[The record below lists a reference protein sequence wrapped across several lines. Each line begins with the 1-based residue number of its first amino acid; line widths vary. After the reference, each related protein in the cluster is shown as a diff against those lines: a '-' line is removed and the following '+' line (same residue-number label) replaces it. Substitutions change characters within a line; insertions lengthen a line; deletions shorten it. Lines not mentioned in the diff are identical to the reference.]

1 VNPEVFIAR
10 FEGRA
15 PAEPEVRADS
25 WPEPIPF
32 DAPARLPAFPLEA
45 LPPAI
50 AAFCSGVADSRQVSP
65 DLPALVALG
74 VLAAAAARRFRVS
87 IKADYAEPVNLYIAP
102 ALESGERKSAT
113 FRDGVEPLVEWE
125 RELQEREAPR
135 VAAAR
140 EQRSIDEARLEH
152 LHRQAGRTDD
162 PTERAVLTAQ
172 AKEIAQDLTEVPA
185 APRLMVGDVTPEKLA
200 SILAGQRGRIAL
212 ADAESGG
219 VFEILA
225 GRYSGNSR
233 ANFDVF
239 LRGHAGD
246 DLRVDRMDRSEIV
259 RHPALTVIIAP
270 QPAVLRALADEPQFR
285 GRGLLARFLYAFPQ
299 SLVGARHFIQSSVQS
314 QVAAAYRDVVRG
326 ILSVEPPEGD
336 EPGHVLR
343 LSSEALEVWRK
354 YHDETEDRQR
364 EGGDLHGIR
373 DWASKSPGAAARIA
387 GLLHLAEGFRQGTGI
402 GAETMAAAWAIVR
415 DYLIP
420 HALEAFTMMATDR
433 NVGQARKIAS
443 WIVRTGRNRLTIR
456 DAHSNFRA
464 FGEPADFE
472 ASFRVLENRSIIRPA
487 PEEPRTGPGRKPSPA
502 FLVNPGV
509 LKLFAEST
517 ESAGP
522 NRGGNSANSEG
533 ASGGSES

>member
-1 VNPEVFIAR
+1 MKIKEFHAKVY
-10 FEGRA
+10 GRA
-15 PAEPEVRADS
+15 PAESESSADP

-32 DAPARLPAFPLEA
+32 DAPARLPAFPLEV

-50 AAFCSGVADSRQVSP
+50 EAFCSAVADSRQVSP
-65 DLPALVALG
+65 DLPALVAIG
-74 VLAAAAARRFRVS
+74 VLAAAAARRFIVRM
-87 IKADYAEPVNLYIAP
+87 KDDYDEPVNIYIAP

-113 FRDGVEPLVEWE
+113 FRDCVEPLAEWE

-152 LHRQAGRTDD
+152 LRRLAAKTDD

-172 AKEIAQDLTEVPA
+172 AVELAQNLTEVPA

-200 SILAGQRGRIAL
+200 SILAAQGGRIAL

-219 VFEILA
+219 AFEILA
-225 GRYSGNSR
+225 GRYSGNGR

-246 DLRVDRMDRSEIV
+246 DMRVDRMGREEIV
-259 RHPALTVIIAP
+259 RDPALTVIIAP

-285 GRGLLARFLYAFPQ
+285 GRGLLARFLYAFPR
-299 SLVGARHFIQSSVQS
+299 SLVGSRHFVQS
-314 QVAAAYRDVVRG
+314 AVQPRIYTAYRDAVRG

-343 LSSEALEVWRK
+343 LSADALEVWRK

-364 EGGDLHGIR
+364 EGGDLRGIR

-387 GLLHLAEGFRQGTGI
+387 GLLHLAEGLRHGAAI

-433 NVGQARKIAS
+433 NVGQARKIAG
-443 WIVRTGRNRLTIR
+443 WIVRTKRNRLTIR
-456 DAHSNFRA
+456 DAHKNFTS
-464 FGEPADFE
+464 FGEPADFD
-472 ASFRVLENRSIIRPA
+472 APFRILENRSIVRAA
-487 PEEPRTGPGRKPSPA
+487 PEEPRSGPGRKPSPA
-502 FLVNPGV
+502 YLVNPG
-509 LKLFAEST
+509 LLECPSEWT
-517 ESAGP
+517 ESGG
-522 NRGGNSANSEG
+522 GGNSADSDG
-533 ASGGSES
+533 TSGGSES

>member
-1 VNPEVFIAR
+1 MNPEVFIAT

-15 PAEPEVRADS
+15 PAEPEERADS

-50 AAFCSGVADSRQVSP
+50 EAFCSAVAGSRQVSP
-65 DLPALVALG
+65 DLPALIVLG
-74 VLAAAAARRFRVS
+74 VLASTAARRFRVA
-87 IKADYAEPVNLYIAP
+87 IKDDYAEPVNLFVAP
-102 ALESGERKSAT
+102 ALEPGERKSAT
-113 FRDGVEPLVEWE
+113 FRDCVEPLAEWE

-135 VAAAR
+135 VTVAV
-140 EQRSIDEARLEH
+140 EQRKNDEARLEH
-152 LHRQAGRTDD
+152 LRRKAARTDD
-162 PTERAVLTAQ
+162 PAERAEFNAQ
-172 AKEIAQDLTEVPA
+172 AKEMAQALTEVPA

-200 SILAGQRGRIAL
+200 SILAAQHGRIAL

-225 GRYSGNSR
+225 GRYSGNGR
-233 ANFDVF
+233 ANFDVY

-259 RHPALTVIIAP
+259 RDPALTVIIAP

-299 SLVGARHFIQSSVQS
+299 SLVGSRHFVQS
-314 QVAAAYRDVVRG
+314 AVQHRVSAAYREAVRE
-326 ILSVEPPEGD
+326 ILSVEPPTGD

-343 LSSEALEVWRK
+343 PSPAALEVWRQ

-364 EGGDLHGIR
+364 EGGDLRGIR

-387 GLLHLAEGFRQGTGI
+387 GLLHLADGRRQGTPI

-415 DYLIP
+415 DYLTP
-420 HALEAFTMMATDR
+420 HAQEAFAMMATDR
-433 NVGQARKIAS
+433 NVEQARKIAS
-443 WIVRTGRNRLTIR
+443 WIARTKRDHLTIR
-456 DAHSNFRA
+456 DAHKNFSS
-464 FGEPADFE
+464 FGEPADFD
-472 ASFRVLENRSIIRPA
+472 APFRILENRSIIKPA
-487 PEEPRTGPGRKPSPA
+487 PEAPRSGPGRKPSPA
-502 FLVNPGV
+502 YLVNPGLV
-509 LKLFAEST
+509 ERPSQWT
-517 ESAGP
+517 EFGAAVNSVHSAG
-522 NRGGNSANSEG
+522 
-533 ASGGSES
+533 ASLEPES

>member
-1 VNPEVFIAR
+1 MNPEAFHVQVYSH
-10 FEGRA
+10 A
-15 PAEPEVRADS
+15 PTKSERPVDS
-25 WPEPIPF
+25 WPDPIPF
-32 DAPARLPAFPLEA
+32 DAPARLPAFPLEDA

-50 AAFCSGVADSRQVSP
+50 AEFCSGVADSRQVSP

-87 IKADYAEPVNLYIAP
+87 IKDDYVEPVNVYIAP

-113 FRDGVEPLVEWE
+113 FRDCLDPLAEWE

-140 EQRSIDEARLEH
+140 EQRNINEARLEH
-152 LHRQAGRTDD
+152 LRRQAAKTDD
-162 PTERAVLTAQ
+162 PTERAALTAQ
-172 AKEIAQDLTEVPA
+172 AKAMAQGLTKVPA

-200 SILAGQRGRIAL
+200 SILASQGGRIAL

-225 GRYSGNSR
+225 GRYSGNGR

-299 SLVGARHFIQSSVQS
+299 SLVGSRHFVQS
-314 QVAAAYRDVVRG
+314 AVQSRVTAAYREAVRG
-326 ILSVEPPEGD
+326 ILRVEPPGGD
-336 EPGHVLR
+336 EPGHLLR
-343 LSSEALEVWRK
+343 LSAEALEVWRK

-364 EGGDLHGIR
+364 EGGDLRGIR
-373 DWASKSPGAAARIA
+373 DWASKSPGAAARVA
-387 GLLHLAEGFRQGTGI
+387 GLLHLAEGRRQRTAI
-402 GAETMAAAWAIVR
+402 SAETMAAAWAIVR
-415 DYLIP
+415 DYLVP
-420 HALEAFTMMATDR
+420 HAMEAFTMMATDR
-433 NVGQARKIAS
+433 NVGQARKIAG
-443 WIVRTGRNRLTIR
+443 WILRTGRQALTIR
-456 DAHSNFRA
+456 DAHKNFPA

-472 ASFRVLENRSIIRPA
+472 ASFRVLENRSIIKPA
-487 PEEPRTGPGRKPSPA
+487 TEEPRSGPGRKGSPA
-502 FLVNPGV
+502 YLVNPGFP
-509 LKLFAEST
+509 KL
-517 ESAGP
+517 SAQSAQSDV
-522 NRGGNSANSEG
+522 GGNSANS
-533 ASGGSES
+533 ADTSGGSVP

>member
-1 VNPEVFIAR
+1 MKIEEFHAR
-10 FEGRA
+10 LEGRA
-15 PAEPEVRADS
+15 PAEADS

-32 DAPARLPAFPLEA
+32 DTPARLPAFPLET

-50 AAFCSGVADSRQVSP
+50 EAFCSAVADSRQVSP

-87 IKADYAEPVNLYIAP
+87 IKADYAEPVNLYISP

-113 FRDGVEPLVEWE
+113 FRDCVEPLAEWE

-152 LHRQAGRTDD
+152 LHRQAARTDD
-162 PTERAVLTAQ
+162 PAERGVLSAQ
-172 AKEIAQDLTEVPA
+172 AKELAQDLTEVPA
-185 APRLMVGDVTPEKLA
+185 PPRLMVGDVTPEKLA
-200 SILAGQRGRIAL
+200 SILAAQGGRIAL
-212 ADAESGG
+212 GDAESGG

-225 GRYSGNSR
+225 GRYSGNGR

-299 SLVGARHFIQSSVQS
+299 SLVGSRHFVQS
-314 QVAAAYRDVVRG
+314 AVQPRVTAAYRDAVRG

-343 LSSEALEVWRK
+343 LSAEALEIWRK

-364 EGGDLHGIR
+364 EGGDLRGIR

-387 GLLHLAEGFRQGTGI
+387 GLLHLAEGLRQGTDI
-402 GAETMAAAWAIVR
+402 GAEPMAAAWAIVR

-433 NVGQARKIAS
+433 NVGQARKIAG
-443 WIVRTGRNRLTIR
+443 WIVRTKRDRLTIR
-456 DAHSNFRA
+456 DAHKNFPA

-472 ASFRVLENRSIIRPA
+472 APFRVLENRSIVLAA
-487 PEEPRTGPGRKPSPA
+487 PEEPRSSHGRKPSPA
-502 FLVNPGV
+502 YLVNPGL
-509 LKLFAEST
+509 LKLSAESA
-517 ESAGP
+517 ESDG
-522 NRGGNSANSEG
+522 GGNSADSDG
-533 ASGGSES
+533 TSRGSES